1 MVVYSDAGTFIGCP
15 CVLFFGIYCIF
26 KMWMLLMHRR
36 NAYIFALYFGVLSS
50 CLYCTNW
57 GFVLIWWF
65 VAQFSALIGD
75 SFVSSLIIVEL
86 FLWYERP
93 IVFILALR
101 GFLCL
106 FFSYPFPSFLL
117 FSPPTFKE
125 KDKKKLLLSPI
136 FFAPLPLPL
145 QVSNTPLFP
154 LFLST
159 AYTLF
164 FSFKIHPNHDFIVM
178 YLDSYIMK

>member
-1 MVVYSDAGTFIGCP
+1 MRSLVCLTYLSGERGQIRESEIQWERLIWVEKTVTNHCDFRILTRECFSDCNCGFFHRWIGLIFGQQFLHAWYFK
-15 CVLFFGIYCIF
+15 LFGWIGKKISIERDKCFT
-26 KMWMLLMHRR
+26 LS
-36 NAYIFALYFGVLSS
+36 ALYFGVLSS

-106 FFSYPFPSFLL
+106 FFS
-117 FSPPTFKE
+117 
-125 KDKKKLLLSPI
+125 
-136 FFAPLPLPL
+136 
-145 QVSNTPLFP
+145 
-154 LFLST
+154 
-159 AYTLF
+159 
-164 FSFKIHPNHDFIVM
+164 
-178 YLDSYIMK
+178 